1 MKNILY
7 IKTSLN
13 GEQGNSTKLAQALVT
28 KLAASS
34 DVNIVE
40 RDLAKQSISHLTQ
53 TEMAAWATPENE
65 RTQEQR
71 VLANI
76 SDSLIAELK
85 ASDNIVLAMPMYNFG
100 VPSTFKAWVDRV
112 ARAGVT
118 FNYTENGPVGL
129 LENKQLVVIA
139 ARGGIYAGTANDS
152 QTQYLKDYFAF
163 LGIDNIKF
171 IYAEGLNMP
180 GGDSSFAAA
189 QTEIAQFTFSN

>member
-1 MKNILY
+1 MKNILF
-7 IKTSLN
+7 IKSSLN
-13 GEQGNSTKLAQALVT
+13 GAQGNSTKLAQELVT

-34 DVNIVE
+34 DVNNVE
-40 RDLAKQSISHLTQ
+40 RDLAEQSLAHLTQ

-71 VLANI
+71 VQASI

-139 ARGGIYAGTANDS
+139 ARGGIYAGTEKDS

-180 GGDSSFAAA
+180 NGDASFAAA
-189 QTEIAQFTFSN
+189 QTEIAQFTFTN